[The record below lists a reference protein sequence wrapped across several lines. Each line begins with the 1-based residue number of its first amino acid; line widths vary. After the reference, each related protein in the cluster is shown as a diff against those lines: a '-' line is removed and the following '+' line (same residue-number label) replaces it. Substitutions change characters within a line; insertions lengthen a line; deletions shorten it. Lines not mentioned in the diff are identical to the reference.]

1 MLKLINTQKIDNIT
15 KIAIIL
21 FIICF
26 NINFMFSFKQ
36 YQTILLLSSLL
47 FFFINKPISSGFLI
61 IWVMSILISKNL
73 KKKEKFINEQSNSKE
88 NSKENKDKYLKEI
101 KKYLKQYKDFEIDKD
116 YNDFIDKL
124 ELVDNNNN
132 NNNNNNDI
140 IKYIKINLQQN
151 EFLSPKYEKSNNN
164 NNNNEIW
171 YFNNLENLNTNYT
184 NYIKGD
190 TGDYIHTKVLFN
202 NNKNLKQIIKEKYTN
217 YKINPIPTKTT
228 KIFNLKPLQPTNT
241 NDEKSD
247 EPLVN
252 KLPDDVLNIQELDK
266 IVIDFSKVFNEV
278 IDEIT
283 NELNTTKKPTDIK
296 DKWTMISY
304 IIDFIKKLFLILTK
318 KGRMFHVGIL
328 MFCVSIVLFFI

>member
-61 IWVMSILISKNL
+61 IWIMSILISKNL
-73 KKKEKFINEQSNSKE
+73 KKKEKFIDEPSNA
-88 NSKENKDKYLKEI
+88 KENKAKYLKEI
-101 KKYLKQYKDFEIDKD
+101 KKYLKQNKDFEIDKEYD
-116 YNDFIDKL
+116 DFIDKL
-124 ELVDNNNN
+124 ELDDD

-140 IKYIKINLQQN
+140 IKYIKINLEQN
-151 EFLSPKYEKSNNN
+151 QFLSPKYEKSKNNN
-164 NNNNEIW
+164 NTNEIW
-171 YFNNLENLNTNYT
+171 YFNNLENLNTNFT

-190 TGDYIHTKVLFN
+190 IGDYIHTEVIFK
-202 NNKNLKQIIKEKYTN
+202 NNKNLKQIIKKKYTN

-228 KIFNLKPLQPTNT
+228 KILNLKPLQPLQPKNT

-283 NELNTTKKPTDIK
+283 TELNTTKKPTDIK

>member
-26 NINFMFSFKQ
+26 NINFMFNFKQ
-36 YQTILLLSSLL
+36 YQSILLLSSLL
-47 FFFINKPISSGFLI
+47 FFFINKQISSGFLI

-73 KKKEKFINEQSNSKE
+73 NKKEKFIDEPSK
-88 NSKENKDKYLKEI
+88 SKENKVKYLKEI
-101 KKYLKQYKDFEIDKD
+101 KKFLNLKQNKDFEIDKEYD
-116 YNDFIDKL
+116 DFIDKL
-124 ELVDNNNN
+124 ELDDD
-132 NNNNNNDI
+132 NNNNNDI

-164 NNNNEIW
+164 NNTNEIW
-171 YFNNLENLNTNYT
+171 YFNNLENLHTNFT

-190 TGDYIHTKVLFN
+190 IGDYIHTEVIFK
-202 NNKNLKQIIKEKYTN
+202 NNKNLKQIIKKKYTN

-228 KIFNLKPLQPTNT
+228 KILNLKPLQPKNT

-247 EPLVN
+247 EPLIN

-283 NELNTTKKPTDIK
+283 TELNTTKKPTDIK

-328 MFCVSIVLFFI
+328 IFCVSIVLFFI